1 MKILEKELKNAS
13 YILFLDIE
21 GTQHSHEVI
30 EIGAYLVKLKPDYT
44 IDKTFEP
51 ISFKRFCVAHE
62 PVGKIVTSM
71 TGITDNAIKENG
83 ISFLDTMKELHE
95 LISDYDNEMVVAT
108 FGSLDAVMLKKSA
121 NYFKNNK
128 FLKPYIKFL
137 NDRIWDFTTF
147 INRFVLSEKNQPCS
161 LLKLTEVFNI
171 TPYGSA
177 HDALNDAI
185 DLFLIYEKMVSSPEI
200 MAECYLKVLKNNY
213 SIAYSCPIIQK
224 YIKAFL
230 NNELIDFNNF
240 YTDLV
245 RYFE

>member
-1 MKILEKELKNAS
+1 
-13 YILFLDIE
+13 
-21 GTQHSHEVI
+21 
-30 EIGAYLVKLKPDYT
+30 
-44 IDKTFEP
+44 
-51 ISFKRFCVAHE
+51 
-62 PVGKIVTSM
+62 M
-71 TGITDNAIKENG
+71 TGVQTCALPI
-83 ISFLDTMKELHE
+83 
-95 LISDYDNEMVVAT
+95 
-108 FGSLDAVMLKKSA
+108 LKKSA